1 MNSTIKSKVK
11 SFLASF
17 KGLLALDAQI
27 YSCLSLM
34 CSNLKNREYHWF
46 KILSRTIMILE
57 IYRNV
62 YDNYLY
68 IHFFYYCELND
79 ILKNIEIL

>member
-34 CSNLKNREYHWF
+34 CSNLKNREYH
-46 KILSRTIMILE
+46 
-57 IYRNV
+57 
-62 YDNYLY
+62 
-68 IHFFYYCELND
+68 
-79 ILKNIEIL
+79 